1 MASISGIT
9 SASLY
14 TSSDYQSTA
23 PKASTPTAQGS
34 TPAAPA
40 EDSISLSPAGLAAL
54 KDSSTTTEKPTHAQ
68 LVMEA
73 HSGNPTAKA
82 KLALEKKEEGLSSCS

>member
-1 MASISGIT
+1 MSSISGIT
-9 SASLY
+9 SSYAA
-14 TSSDYQSTA
+14 SDYQSTA
-23 PKASTPTAQGS
+23 PKPSAPSTQALTS
-34 TPAAPA
+34 AAPA

-54 KDSSTTTEKPTHAQ
+54 RDSSTTTEKPTHAQ